1 MAFHI
6 GGAELESR
14 FFLGTAGYP
23 SPQVLQQSIAASG
36 AQVVTV
42 GLKRQLAQGGTPGDF
57 YRLIQQSGA
66 RLLPNT
72 AGCRTAREAVTL
84 AKMARELFATNWIKL
99 EVVGDEYTLQ
109 PDPFELVQAASE
121 LVREGFEVFPYC
133 TDDLVSCQRLL
144 DAGCRILMPWG
155 APIGSGRGLLN
166 PHALRLL
173 RARLPDVPLVVDAGI
188 GSPRDAVQAMEL
200 GFDAVLLNSAV
211 AQAHDPV
218 AMARAF
224 KLGIEAGRI
233 AWEAGIMVPQDMA
246 VATTPVTGRPFVL

>member
-1 MAFHI
+1 MSFRIAGI
-6 GGAELESR
+6 ELESR

-23 SPQVLQQSIAASG
+23 SPQVLQQAIAASG

-42 GLKRQLAQGGTPGDF
+42 GLKRQLAQAGTPGDF
-57 YRLIQQSGA
+57 YRLIQDSGA

-109 PDPFELVQAASE
+109 PDPFELVQAAAE
-121 LVREGFEVFPYC
+121 LVRDGFEVFPYC
-133 TDDLVSCQRLL
+133 TDDLVTCQRLL

-155 APIGSGRGLLN
+155 APIGSGQGLLN
-166 PHALRLL
+166 PHALRTL
-173 RARLPDVPLVVDAGI
+173 RARLPDVPLIVDAGI

-211 AQAHDPV
+211 AQARDPV

-233 AWEAGIMVPQDMA
+233 AWEAGIMAPQDMA
-246 VATTPVTGRPFVL
+246 VATTPVTGRPFLL